1 MKFIVSSAVLLSAI
15 PGAFSAELEPQP
27 HLRGPVVVAWS
38 SNSNSGYN
46 GGSSDDFDNGY
57 TEGKKQAT
65 NIWNDYYGSNGC
77 ESISSYNTKIQNYI
91 DYHFSNNSS
100 SEQSKSSFN
109 QGAAAGMKSVM
120 KQYDSQC
127 HNGGGDYD
135 NNDFV
140 DIDSCS
146 MVGQDM
152 ASQIAEEWSADNCN
166 YSSRFNNLDKAVYSR
181 FGNTQE
187 CITIANDDCVGMM
200 DQKFKLYCQ
209 TKYDDNDYSDLKMLK
224 GKCYNKVSYTIKN
237 PN

>member
-1 MKFIVSSAVLLSAI
+1 MSSTVRTHTSLYSSAVSSQCLHLQ
-15 PGAFSAELEPQP
+15 LEP

-65 NIWNDYYGSNGC
+65 TIWNDYFGSNNGC
-77 ESISSYNTKIQNYI
+77 ESISSYNKKIQNYI

-100 SEQSKSSFN
+100 SSSKSSFN

-127 HNGGGDYD
+127 GGYD

-152 ASQIAEEWSADNCN
+152 ASQIAEEWSEDNCN
-166 YSSRFNNLDKAVYSR
+166 YSSRRNNLDKAVYSR